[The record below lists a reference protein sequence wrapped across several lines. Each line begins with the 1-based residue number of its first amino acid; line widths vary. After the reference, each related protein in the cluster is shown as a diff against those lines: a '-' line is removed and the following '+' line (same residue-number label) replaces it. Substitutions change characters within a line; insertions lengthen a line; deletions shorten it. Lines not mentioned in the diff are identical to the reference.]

1 MFGTAQRDPMLDLL
15 HHLEHRIGRT
25 FNEPF
30 RASEWPVPEAV
41 TTAWLPLVD
50 IFEEPDVI
58 RLVAELPGVSPSD
71 VKISVESNLLT
82 IKGTKQQVAEEK
94 AEKVHRY
101 ERTYGGLERCEQDQ
115 GDLRPRR
122 ADDHA
127 AEGGDGQASPDHG
140 GGHAGEGLVERL
152 TLRIRGRSIM
162 ATATKTR
169 LKVFPLAD
177 RVAIRPLEET
187 EEMKGGLYIPD
198 TAKEKPIQG
207 EVIAVG
213 PGRME
218 KGQRVPMELKVGDRV
233 VYGKYTGSQVE
244 LDEEEIIL
252 IKESDV
258 IAKLS

>member
-1 MFGTAQRDPMLDLL
+1 MFGTIQRDPMLDLL

-25 FNEPF
+25 FNEPL
-30 RASEWPVPEAV
+30 RPSEWPVPEAV

-94 AEKVHRY
+94 AE
-101 ERTYGGLERCEQDQ
+101 
-115 GDLRPRR
+115 
-122 ADDHA
+122 
-127 AEGGDGQASPDHG
+127 
-140 GGHAGEGLVERL
+140 
-152 TLRIRGRSIM
+152 
-162 ATATKTR
+162 
-169 LKVFPLAD
+169 
-177 RVAIRPLEET
+177 EE
-187 EEMKGGLYIPD
+187 
-198 TAKEKPIQG
+198 PIQG

-213 PGRME
+213 PGRLE